1 MHLCIHVQVGSVR
14 KIALTDYLVINFNL
28 GWILIARCKTYTVQF
43 RRKLGDGE
51 RAVLLAAGSGDITI
65 GFRRILEA
73 YRHLHGIG
81 FRPSDPVQI
90 IGLRN
95 VDDGGVNE

>member
-1 MHLCIHVQVGSVR
+1 M
-14 KIALTDYLVINFNL
+14 
-28 GWILIARCKTYTVQF
+28 IARCKTYTVQF

-73 YRHLHGIG
+73 YKRLHEVG
-81 FRPSDPVQI
+81 FRASDPVEI

-95 VDDGGVNE
+95 VDNGGVNE